1 MGQYRS
7 KLAIQVSQCYGRFL
21 SLCSSF
27 EMVDGFSD
35 RTLVPTSAKC
45 LSG

>member
-7 KLAIQVSQCYGRFL
+7 KLAIQVSQCYGCFL
-21 SLCSSF
+21 SLCSSL
-27 EMVDGFSD
+27 EMVDSFSD
-35 RTLVPTSAKC
+35 RTPVPMSAKC